1 MKVLLA
7 AMIGAFVLTTSPVR
21 AAPTM
26 HTDPAFREDAAQ
38 KLSGHVYM
46 IEGFPN
52 IAVIVGTEGVLV
64 VDTGLG
70 PKAGATVAHEAAKLA
85 PGQKMYLTTTHFHPE
100 HAGGEA
106 GFPPDTVIIRP
117 KVQQEEL
124 DAGFQAIVDAYFKK
138 AFPTWIEG
146 ITLRKPDILFD
157 KEHDVDLG
165 GVHVKLLW
173 LGPAHTRGDEIIFV
187 VEDGVA
193 VTGDVVQNK
202 MGPYFTAGT
211 TPRAWA
217 KTVAAV
223 AKLHPKLVVPDH
235 SPPGGAD
242 AIAAQHAFLVALD
255 ERAQALKKQGVAPE
269 EAGKRITAELATRFP
284 DWTIPDLTP
293 GVVAAYGN

>member
-1 MKVLLA
+1 MKAILA
-7 AMIGAFVLTTSPVR
+7 AMIGAFVMTASPVR

-26 HTDPAFREDAAQ
+26 HTDPVIREDAAQ
-38 KLSGHVYM
+38 KLSDHVYM

-52 IAVIVGTEGVLV
+52 IAIIVGSGGVLV

-70 PKAGATVAHEAAKLA
+70 PKAGAVVAREAAKLA
-85 PGQKMYLTTTHFHPE
+85 PGRKMYLTTTHFHPE

-146 ITLRKPDILFD
+146 ITFRKPDVLFD

-173 LGPAHTRGDEIIFV
+173 AGPAHTRGDEIVFV
-187 VEDGVA
+187 VEDRVA

-202 MGPYFTAGT
+202 MGPYFTADT
-211 TPRAWA
+211 TPGAWA

-235 SPPGGAD
+235 SPPGGAEV
-242 AIAAQHAFLVALD
+242 IAAQHAFLTALD
-255 ERAQALKKQGVAPE
+255 QRAHALKKQGVKAE
-269 EAGKRITAELATRFP
+269 DAGKRINTELAARFP
-284 DWTIPDLTP
+284 DWTIPDQTP
-293 GVVAAYGN
+293 GVVAAYGR